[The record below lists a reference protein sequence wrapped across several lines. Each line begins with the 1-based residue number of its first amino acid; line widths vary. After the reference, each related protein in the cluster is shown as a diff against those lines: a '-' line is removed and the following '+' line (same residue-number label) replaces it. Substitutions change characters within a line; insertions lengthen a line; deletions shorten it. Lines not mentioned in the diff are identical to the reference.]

1 MEQITMI
8 DRTDFRKVC
17 EIVTDKMEELLDTE
31 TVKTM
36 FTESV
41 KIYTNELEIA
51 LFGKESE
58 V

>member
-1 MEQITMI
+1 MEQIKMI

-17 EIVTDKMEELLDTE
+17 EIVTDKMEELLDNE

>member
-1 MEQITMI
+1 MEQIKMI

-17 EIVTDKMEELLDTE
+17 EIVTDKMEELLDNE

-36 FTESV
+36 FAESV

>member
-17 EIVTDKMEELLDTE
+17 EIVTDKMEELLDNE

-36 FTESV
+36 FIESV

>member
-1 MEQITMI
+1 MEQIKMI

-17 EIVTDKMEELLDTE
+17 EIVTDKMEELLDNE
-31 TVKTM
+31 TVKSM
-36 FTESV
+36 FAESV